1 MEVNVQ
7 KAVKMFFSN
16 SSFEMIYSEAFAN
29 ALDAGANEI
38 RINISLPDPT
48 QLQNL
53 NLKFRIM
60 VLDLMT
66 IGLVNLAN
74 SLMLRNNHI
83 KVLADWFISVILKE
97 CTLKVLIMEE

>member
-16 SSFEMIYSEAFAN
+16 SSFEMIYNEAFAN

-38 RINISLPDPT
+38 RIKISLPDPT

-53 NLKFRIM
+53 QLTISDNGVGFDDFRFGKFSKLFD
-60 VLDLMT
+60 VEEQSHK
-66 IGLVNLAN
+66 GLGKG
-74 SLMLRNNHI
+74 S
-83 KVLADWFISVILKE
+83 
-97 CTLKVLIMEE
+97 

>member
-29 ALDAGANEI
+29 ALDADANEI

-48 QLQNL
+48 QIQNL
-53 NLKFRIM
+53 NLEISDNGVGFDDCRFGKFSKLFD
-60 VLDLMT
+60 VEDEPDLE
-66 IGLVNLAN
+66 
-74 SLMLRNNHI
+74 
-83 KVLADWFISVILKE
+83 DLKAKKAAE
-97 CTLKVLIMEE
+97 KAATKKKFKLF

>member
-16 SSFEMIYSEAFAN
+16 SSFEMIYNEALAN

-53 NLKFRIM
+53 QLTISDNGVGFA
-60 VLDLMT
+60 T
-66 IGLVNLAN
+66 IGLGNLVS
-74 SLMLRNNHI
+74 SLMLRNNHT
-83 KVLADWFISVILKE
+83 KVLED
-97 CTLKVLIMEE
+97 